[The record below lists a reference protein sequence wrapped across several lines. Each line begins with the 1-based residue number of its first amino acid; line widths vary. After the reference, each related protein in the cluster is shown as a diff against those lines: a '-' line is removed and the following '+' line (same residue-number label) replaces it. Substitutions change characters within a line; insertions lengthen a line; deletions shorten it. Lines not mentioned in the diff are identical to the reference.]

1 MENNDYLKKQLITYI
16 GNKRRLLD
24 FIESSVLDIRTELG
38 RKLIV
43 LEKLLSGESK
53 HLLESF
59 SSIHDFDINKFSI
72 IEIKKSTIFPCEVA
86 YFKNIDLKLESGYLL
101 NQLQINFN

>member
-43 LEKLLSGESK
+43 LDGFAGSGCVENYWR
-53 HLLESF
+53 HGT
-59 SSIHDFDINKFSI
+59 HR
-72 IEIKKSTIFPCEVA
+72 IF
-86 YFKNIDLKLESGYLL
+86 GTT
-101 NQLQINFN
+101 